1 MFTRLKYNR
10 VLIKIPKLEP
20 YINCYFNILN
30 LLILYA
36 VLTIALSFFCSILE
50 AVLLSVSPT
59 FLKIKISEG
68 KKYAYD
74 LQKMKDNIDE
84 PLIIILT
91 LNTISH
97 TVGAILVGVQAKEIY
112 SSFNNNTIDV
122 FGVFLTE
129 DLVVGIVS
137 SIMTI
142 LILLVSEI
150 IPKTLGATYWH
161 KLVRSTSIFLK
172 TIIPLFKY
180 SGILFLL
187 QFFTRLINKSKKNN
201 IFSREDFSTMAEIAE
216 EEGVIEESESDIIK
230 NMVKFKDVKIR
241 NIMTPFSVMKIASEN
256 NSIVDFYDK
265 NPNLSFSR
273 IPIYSGKM
281 DNITGYVLKDNILEQ
296 IVKKKG
302 DLNLSTIKRKSIL
315 SDYESPIPKTFDKLI
330 KEREHISMVVDEYG
344 TVRGLVT
351 MEDIIE
357 TLLGREIM
365 DETDTVKDM
374 QVLAKNKIQNDLEN

>member
-1 MFTRLKYNR
+1 M
-10 VLIKIPKLEP
+10 
-20 YINCYFNILN
+20 N

-36 VLTIALSFFCSILE
+36 SLTIALSFFCSILE
-50 AVLLSVSPT
+50 AVLLSVNPT
-59 FLKIKISEG
+59 YLKIKISEG
-68 KKYAYD
+68 KKYALE

-97 TVGAILVGVQAKEIY
+97 TVGAILVGVQAKEVY
-112 SSFNNNTIDV
+112 SSINNNTYEF
-122 FGVFLTE
+122 FGMFLTE
-129 DLVVGIVS
+129 NLVVGIVS
-137 SIMTI
+137 GIMTI

-161 KLVRSTSIFLK
+161 KLVRFTSIFLSA
-172 TIIPLFKY
+172 IIPLFKY
-180 SGILFLL
+180 TGILFLL
-187 QFFTRLINKSKKNN
+187 QFFTRLINKSKQNN

-216 EEGVIEESESDIIK
+216 EEGIIEESESDIIK

-241 NIMTPFSVMKIASEN
+241 NIMTPFSVMKIASEDS
-256 NSIVDFYDK
+256 SIKDFYNK

-273 IPIYSGKM
+273 IPVYSNKM
-281 DNITGYVLKDNILEQ
+281 DNITGYVLKNNLLEQ
-296 IVKKKG
+296 IINKNG
-302 DLNLSTIKRKSIL
+302 DSALSSIKRKSIF
-315 SDYESPIPKTFDKLI
+315 SNYESSIPKIFDKLI
-330 KEREHISMVVDEYG
+330 QEREHISMVIDEHG

-374 QVLAKNKIQNDLEN
+374 QVLAKNKNEPID

>member
-1 MFTRLKYNR
+1 M
-10 VLIKIPKLEP
+10 
-20 YINCYFNILN
+20 N

-36 VLTIALSFFCSILE
+36 SLTIALSFFCSILE
-50 AVLLSVSPT
+50 AVLLSVNPT
-59 FLKIKISEG
+59 YLKIKISEG
-68 KKYAYD
+68 KKYALE

-97 TVGAILVGVQAKEIY
+97 TVGAILVGVQAKEVY
-112 SSFNNNTIDV
+112 SSINNNTYEF
-122 FGVFLTE
+122 FGIFLTE
-129 DLVVGIVS
+129 DLVVGLVS
-137 SIMTI
+137 GIMTI

-161 KLVRSTSIFLK
+161 KLVRFTSIFLSA
-172 TIIPLFKY
+172 IIPLFKY
-180 SGILFLL
+180 TGVLFLL
-187 QFFTRLINKSKKNN
+187 QFFTRLINKSKQNN

-216 EEGVIEESESDIIK
+216 EEGIIEESESDIIK

-241 NIMTPFSVMKIASEN
+241 NIMTPFSVMKIASEDS
-256 NSIVDFYDK
+256 SIKDFYNK

-273 IPIYSGKM
+273 IPVYSNKM
-281 DNITGYVLKDNILEQ
+281 DNITGYILKNNLLEQ
-296 IVKKKG
+296 IINKNG
-302 DLNLSTIKRKSIL
+302 DSALSSIKRKSIF
-315 SDYESPIPKTFDKLI
+315 SNYESSIPKIFDKLI
-330 KEREHISMVVDEYG
+330 QEREHISMVIDEHG

-374 QVLAKNKIQNDLEN
+374 QVLAKNKNEPID

>member
-1 MFTRLKYNR
+1 M
-10 VLIKIPKLEP
+10 
-20 YINCYFNILN
+20 N

-36 VLTIALSFFCSILE
+36 TLTIALSFFCSILE
-50 AVLLSVSPT
+50 AVLLSVNPT
-59 FLKIKISEG
+59 YLKIKISEG
-68 KKYAYD
+68 KKYALE

-97 TVGAILVGVQAKEIY
+97 TVGAILVGVQAKEVY
-112 SSFNNNTIDV
+112 SSINNNTYEF
-122 FGVFLTE
+122 FGIFLTE

-137 SIMTI
+137 GIMTV

-161 KLVRSTSIFLK
+161 KLVRFTSIFLSA
-172 TIIPLFKY
+172 IIPLFKY
-180 SGILFLL
+180 TGVLFLL
-187 QFFTRLINKSKKNN
+187 QFFTRLINKSKQNN

-216 EEGVIEESESDIIK
+216 EEGIIEESESDIIK

-241 NIMTPFSVMKIASEN
+241 NIMTPFSVMKIASED
-256 NSIVDFYDK
+256 NSIKDFYNK
-265 NPNLSFSR
+265 NPKLSFSR
-273 IPIYSGKM
+273 IPVYSNKM
-281 DNITGYVLKDNILEQ
+281 DNITGYILKNNLLEQ
-296 IVKKKG
+296 IINKNG
-302 DLNLSTIKRKSIL
+302 DSALSSIKRKSIF
-315 SDYESPIPKTFDKLI
+315 SNYESSIPKIFDKLI
-330 KEREHISMVVDEYG
+330 QAREHISMVIDEHG

-374 QVLAKNKIQNDLEN
+374 QVLAKNKNEPID

>member
-1 MFTRLKYNR
+1 M
-10 VLIKIPKLEP
+10 
-20 YINCYFNILN
+20 N

-36 VLTIALSFFCSILE
+36 SLTIALSFFCSILE
-50 AVLLSVSPT
+50 AVLLSVNPT
-59 FLKIKISEG
+59 YLKIKISEG
-68 KKYAYD
+68 KKYALE

-97 TVGAILVGVQAKEIY
+97 TVGAILVGVQAKEVY
-112 SSFNNNTIDV
+112 SSINNNTYEF
-122 FGVFLTE
+122 FGIFLTE

-137 SIMTI
+137 GIMTI

-161 KLVRSTSIFLK
+161 KLVRFTSIFLSA
-172 TIIPLFKY
+172 IIPLFKY
-180 SGILFLL
+180 TGILFLL
-187 QFFTRLINKSKKNN
+187 QFFTRLINKSKQNN

-216 EEGVIEESESDIIK
+216 EEGIIEESESDIIK

-241 NIMTPFSVMKIASEN
+241 NIMTPFSVMKIASEDS
-256 NSIVDFYDK
+256 SIKDFYNK
-265 NPNLSFSR
+265 NPSLSFSR
-273 IPIYSGKM
+273 IPVYSNKM
-281 DNITGYVLKDNILEQ
+281 DNITGYILKNNLLEQ
-296 IVKKKG
+296 IINKNG
-302 DLNLSTIKRKSIL
+302 DSALSSIKRKSIF
-315 SDYESPIPKTFDKLI
+315 SNYESSIPKIFDKLI
-330 KEREHISMVVDEYG
+330 QEREHISMVIDEHG

-374 QVLAKNKIQNDLEN
+374 QVLAKNKNEPID

>member
-1 MFTRLKYNR
+1 M
-10 VLIKIPKLEP
+10 
-20 YINCYFNILN
+20 N

-36 VLTIALSFFCSILE
+36 TLTIALSFFCSILE
-50 AVLLSVSPT
+50 AVLLSVNPT
-59 FLKIKISEG
+59 YLKIKISEG
-68 KKYAYD
+68 KKYALE

-97 TVGAILVGVQAKEIY
+97 TVGAILVGVQAKDVY
-112 SSFNNNTIDV
+112 SSINNNTYEF
-122 FGVFLTE
+122 FGIFLTE

-137 SIMTI
+137 GIMTV

-161 KLVRSTSIFLK
+161 KLVRFTSIFLSA
-172 TIIPLFKY
+172 IIPLFKY
-180 SGILFLL
+180 TGVLFLL
-187 QFFTRLINKSKKNN
+187 QFFTRLINKSKQNN

-216 EEGVIEESESDIIK
+216 EEGIIEESESDIIK

-241 NIMTPFSVMKIASEN
+241 NIMTPFSVMKIASED
-256 NSIVDFYDK
+256 NSIKDFYNK
-265 NPNLSFSR
+265 NPKLSFSR
-273 IPIYSGKM
+273 IPVYSNKM
-281 DNITGYVLKDNILEQ
+281 DNITGYILKNNLLEQ
-296 IVKKKG
+296 IINKNG
-302 DLNLSTIKRKSIL
+302 DSALSSIKRKSIF
-315 SDYESPIPKTFDKLI
+315 SNYESSIPKIFDKLI
-330 KEREHISMVVDEYG
+330 QEREHISMVIDEHG

-374 QVLAKNKIQNDLEN
+374 QVLAKNKNEPID

>member
-1 MFTRLKYNR
+1 
-10 VLIKIPKLEP
+10 
-20 YINCYFNILN
+20 LN

-36 VLTIALSFFCSILE
+36 VSTIALSFFCSILE
-50 AVLLSVSPT
+50 AVLLSVNPT
-59 FLKIKISEG
+59 YLKIKIKEG
-68 KKYAYD
+68 KKYALD
-74 LQKMKDNIDE
+74 LQKMKNNIDE

-91 LNTISH
+91 LNTIAH
-97 TVGAILVGVQAKEIY
+97 TVGAILVGVQAKELY
-112 SSFNNNTIDV
+112 SSINTNGYEF
-122 FGVFLTE
+122 FGIFLTE
-129 DLVVGIVS
+129 DIVVGIVS

-150 IPKTLGATYWH
+150 IPKTLGATYWY
-161 KLVRSTSIFLK
+161 KLVRLTSIFLK
-172 TIIPLFKY
+172 NIIPIFKY

-216 EEGVIEESESDIIK
+216 QEGVIEESESDIIK

-241 NIMTPFSVMKIASEN
+241 NIMTPFSVMKIASEKI
-256 NSIVDFYDK
+256 SIKEFYNQ

-273 IPIYSGKM
+273 IPIYLDKM
-281 DNITGYVLKDNILEQ
+281 DNVSGYVLKDNILEQ
-296 IVKKKG
+296 IVKNNG
-302 DLNLSTIKRKSIL
+302 DLSLSSIKRKSIF
-315 SDYESPIPKTFDKLI
+315 SNYESPIPKTFDKLI
-330 KEREHISMVVDEYG
+330 KEREHISMVIDEYG

-374 QVLAKNKIQNDLEN
+374 QVLAKNKSKKFDQN

>member
-1 MFTRLKYNR
+1 M
-10 VLIKIPKLEP
+10 
-20 YINCYFNILN
+20 N

-36 VLTIALSFFCSILE
+36 VLTIGLSFFCSILE
-50 AVLLSVSPT
+50 AVLLSVNPT
-59 FLKIKISEG
+59 YLKIKISEG
-68 KKYAYD
+68 KKYATN
-74 LQKMKDNIDE
+74 LQKMRENIDE

-97 TVGAILVGVQAKEIY
+97 TVGAILVGVQAKELF
-112 SSFNNNTIDV
+112 SSYNNTTHEI
-122 FGVFLTE
+122 FGILISE

-137 SIMTI
+137 SIMTV

-150 IPKTLGATYWH
+150 IPKTLGATYWY
-161 KLVRSTSIFLK
+161 KLVRLTSIFLK
-172 TIIPLFKY
+172 SIIPMFKY

-187 QFFTRLINKSKKNN
+187 QFFTRIINKSKKKN
-201 IFSREDFSTMAEIAE
+201 IFTKEDFSTMAEIAE
-216 EEGVIEESESDIIK
+216 EEGVIKESESDIIK
-230 NMVKFKDVKIR
+230 NMVKFNDVKIR

-256 NSIVDFYDK
+256 DSILDFYNK

-273 IPIYSGKM
+273 IPIYSNKM

-296 IVKKKG
+296 IVKEKG
-302 DLNLSTIKRKSIL
+302 DLSLSSIKRKSIF
-315 SDYESPIPKTFDKLI
+315 SNYESPIPITFDKLI
-330 KEREHISMVVDEYG
+330 KQREHISMVIDEYG

-374 QVLAKNKIQNDLEN
+374 QDLAKEKSQRF